1 MRRNTGLVVIASLL
15 LGSCVSMSE
24 IDSTAEIGPEEVVI
38 VGRIELDPPLQDHE
52 QNLPW
57 TAEGYRNQVVFLIDD
72 RTHLPEQ
79 VGIADLSLM
88 QRAELGGLFYARV
101 PRAPVLYYSAPRV
114 MLDSTAYMDLPGGL
128 EIVVPPDAR
137 MVYFGSLVY
146 TRDVYSAITGMEL
159 RNELEQTRK
168 EVTARFGPESALTPA
183 TVQPAR

>member
-1 MRRNTGLVVIASLL
+1 MRYAGLAVIASLL
-15 LGSCVSMSE
+15 LASCVSMSE
-24 IDSTAEIGPEEVVI
+24 IDSTSEIGHEEVVI

-57 TAEGYRNQVVFLIDD
+57 TAERYRNQVVFLIDD
-72 RTHLPEQ
+72 RIHLPEQ
-79 VGIADLSLM
+79 VGLADLSLM

-114 MLDSTAYMDLPGGL
+114 MLDSANYMDLPGGL
-128 EIVVPPDAR
+128 EIAIPPDAH
-137 MVYFGSLVY
+137 MVYFGSLIY
-146 TRDVYSAITGMEL
+146 ARDVYSAITGMEL

-168 EVTARFGPESALTPA
+168 EVAARFGPESELTPT